1 MPVKKKHDYKTELEK
16 AAKQMILVR
25 RVDTLIRL
33 ILRNIARNLKV
44 KHAALLLYDK
54 NRNEFIANVSRGKD
68 GIKIPQGLTKV
79 KENNPLIKYFSGG
92 KSSRLGKDYL
102 LLNKVNTSLK
112 STKVQKDKKL
122 KKFFQRLKFQLSLYN
137 AQACVPGFFRDK
149 LVCIF
154 LLGHKL
160 NRKPFTKEEL
170 GFLSVLSS
178 DAVMAVQNAWF
189 FQDLNKQL
197 KLNRNLF
204 LQTVMALASAIEAKD
219 KYTMGHTERVSK
231 YSLIIAGQLRRMEK
245 AKVNNWDKLIDDLR
259 TASLLH
265 DIGKIGVP
273 ESILNKNG
281 SLTDKEW
288 KEIKKHPLVG
298 FSILEK
304 VDEFGVPILGVKHHH
319 ERYDGKGYPDG
330 LKKDE
335 IPLIAQIISIADTYD
350 AMSSDRSYRKQIPRE
365 KVLELIK
372 KEKGKQFSSIIVE
385 AFLGA
390 CNKGKI

>member
-1 MPVKKKHDYKTELEK
+1 
-16 AAKQMILVR
+16 
-25 RVDTLIRL
+25 
-33 ILRNIARNLKV
+33 
-44 KHAALLLYDK
+44 
-54 NRNEFIANVSRGKD
+54 
-68 GIKIPQGLTKV
+68 
-79 KENNPLIKYFSGG
+79 
-92 KSSRLGKDYL
+92 
-102 LLNKVNTSLK
+102 
-112 STKVQKDKKL
+112 
-122 KKFFQRLKFQLSLYN
+122 
-137 AQACVPGFFRDK
+137 
-149 LVCIF
+149 
-154 LLGHKL
+154 
-160 NRKPFTKEEL
+160 
-170 GFLSVLSS
+170 
-178 DAVMAVQNAWF
+178 
-189 FQDLNKQL
+189 
-197 KLNRNLF
+197 
-204 LQTVMALASAIEAKD
+204 MALASAIEAKD

-231 YSLIIAGQLRRMEK
+231 YSLIIAGQLRRMKK

-259 TASLLH
+259 AASLLH

-288 KEIKKHPLVG
+288 KEIKKHPSVG

-319 ERYDGKGYPDG
+319 ERYDGEGYPDG

-350 AMSSDRSYRKQIPRE
+350 AMSSDRPYRKQICKE

-372 KEKGKQFSSIIVE
+372 QEKGKQFSPIIVE